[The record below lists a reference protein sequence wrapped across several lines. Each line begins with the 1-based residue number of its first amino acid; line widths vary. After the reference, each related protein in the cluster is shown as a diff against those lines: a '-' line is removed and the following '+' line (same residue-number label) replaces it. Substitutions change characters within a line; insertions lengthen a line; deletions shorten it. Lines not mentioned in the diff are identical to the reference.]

1 MIQHQQPPRGRD
13 YSSFFDDYVG
23 TATHLRGM
31 LPHDAMALGLPI
43 WEKVPKIC
51 KRAGD
56 VGDQNGSPVDSDD
69 DVDLDAVA
77 LADNEL
83 CYVDSESDDDDCIL
97 VG

>member
-1 MIQHQQPPRGRD
+1 
-13 YSSFFDDYVG
+13 
-23 TATHLRGM
+23 M
-31 LPHDAMALGLPI
+31 LPQDAMALGLPI
-43 WEKVPKIC
+43 CQKVPRKR

-56 VGDQNGSPVDSDD
+56 VGDQNGSQLDYDD

-83 CYVDSESDDDDCIL
+83 CYVDSESDDDDSIL